1 MQRELQG
8 SEINEYKSFQYF
20 MNEFLLINLKF
31 FLNFCSCYEIFRA
44 ENWIFKDNKYFSQKE
59 KKNPTYRLDNFI
71 LWHTSPSLSFHKNQT

>member
-31 FLNFCSCYEIFRA
+31 FNFCSCYEIFRA
-44 ENWIFKDNKYFSQKE
+44 ENWIFKDNKYLSQKE
-59 KKNPTYRLDNFI
+59 KKTQHIDL
-71 LWHTSPSLSFHKNQT
+71 TVLSYDIHHLV

>member
-31 FLNFCSCYEIFRA
+31 FKFLQLLWKHLE
-44 ENWIFKDNKYFSQKE
+44 QKIGFLKTINICPRR
-59 KKNPTYRLDNFI
+59 KKKTNI
-71 LWHTSPSLSFHKNQT
+71 

>member
-31 FLNFCSCYEIFRA
+31 FLIFA
-44 ENWIFKDNKYFSQKE
+44 AVMKFLEQKIGFLKTKNICPRR
-59 KKNPTYRLDNFI
+59 KKKPTYRLDNFI

>member
-31 FLNFCSCYEIFRA
+31 FFNFCSCYEIFRA
-44 ENWIFKDNKYFSQKE
+44 ENWIFKDNK
-59 KKNPTYRLDNFI
+59 
-71 LWHTSPSLSFHKNQT
+71 

>member
-31 FLNFCSCYEIFRA
+31 LIFAAVMKFLE
-44 ENWIFKDNKYFSQKE
+44 QKIGFLKTINICPRRK
-59 KKNPTYRLDNFI
+59 KKNQHIDLTV
-71 LWHTSPSLSFHKNQT
+71 LSYDIHHLV

>member
-31 FLNFCSCYEIFRA
+31 FLIFA
-44 ENWIFKDNKYFSQKE
+44 AVMKFLEQKIGFLKTINICPRR
-59 KKNPTYRLDNFI
+59 KKKTNI
-71 LWHTSPSLSFHKNQT
+71 

>member
-31 FLNFCSCYEIFRA
+31 LIFAAVMKFLE
-44 ENWIFKDNKYFSQKE
+44 QKIGFLKTINICPRR
-59 KKNPTYRLDNFI
+59 KKNPNI
-71 LWHTSPSLSFHKNQT
+71 